1 MLLYIVRFYSKE
13 FTVDCCIFLCKDS
26 ICQTIHDAT
35 SHRAKDKY
43 VLQLVCEQIY
53 INWFLD
59 CLDKHE
65 KPGSCWFYVA
75 LMNIYCGI
83 N

>member
-1 MLLYIVRFYSKE
+1 MMEAVRTSETSVENNFTRQYIPEDNSE
-13 FTVDCCIFLCKDS
+13 
-26 ICQTIHDAT
+26 H
-35 SHRAKDKY
+35 DKY
-43 VLQLVCEQIY
+43 ALQLVCEQIY
-53 INWFLD
+53 IYWFLD

-75 LMNIYCGI
+75 LMNMYCGI